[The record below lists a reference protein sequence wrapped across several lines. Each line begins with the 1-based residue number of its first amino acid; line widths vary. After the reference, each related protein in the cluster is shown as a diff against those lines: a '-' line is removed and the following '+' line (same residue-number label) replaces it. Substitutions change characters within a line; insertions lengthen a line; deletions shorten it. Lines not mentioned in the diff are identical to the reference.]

1 MLSFEIE
8 AHKMINFK
16 IVTFSSN
23 MLSEKVLK
31 NTCTFYYIS
40 SATNNRQATSG
51 RNHDVAQ
58 GICNYVNIIHI
69 IIFLTDNNQL
79 Q

>member
-8 AHKMINFK
+8 AHKMINIK
-16 IVTFSSN
+16 KVTFSSN
-23 MLSEKVLK
+23 MLSEKILK
-31 NTCTFYYIS
+31 NTFTFYYIT

-51 RNHDVAQ
+51 TDHDGAQ

>member
-31 NTCTFYYIS
+31 THVHSTIS
-40 SATNNRQATSG
+40 VQLLITGKPPLDAIMMLHRE
-51 RNHDVAQ
+51 
-58 GICNYVNIIHI
+58 YVI
-69 IIFLTDNNQL
+69 T
-79 Q
+79 

>member
-8 AHKMINFK
+8 AQKIINIK

-31 NTCTFYYIS
+31 NTFIFYYIS
-40 SATNNRQATSG
+40 SATNNISG
-51 RNHDVAQ
+51 RTDHDCAQ